1 MPQSGPDLPV
11 EDYEMGPTEN
21 GPFQIPIYAII
32 VLILGAT
39 GVFYFDNPLT
49 SFRPTESIEKPKL
62 MSASVEARLWQD
74 PISAVRRHRR
84 EYKEKDPRAN
94 SALFGDEPRTFC
106 KEIQK
111 LLLDEGKKILILPV
125 MVPSG
130 SSVEDYETRLRSRYA
145 VLAALDSAG
154 YNPSQSD
161 RIRWVRIEPW
171 PWKSEEETHKP
182 LIVPYEW
189 CEQSLLHPGAPIVV
203 QGKEGYDKILVL
215 WLEDR
220 GFSDKP
226 LDRLDNLIQTLAWS
240 SGDGIKGDVRVL
252 GPATSDGLKEML
264 QNLGPRNVEWV
275 SQRYIEVYSPWA
287 TADPILLESKGNN
300 SGLIFRTI
308 ANDRS
313 LVSKLVK
320 EVEDRYVEFC
330 NEDRVAIIS
339 EWDTFYGRALPLT
352 FAACVKARCKKDISY
367 EKALRSLRDNPE
379 EWPQNIRRVI
389 YLRGLDGKRS
399 EVRPAVSTESKNK
412 KNNRDERER
421 PEGRSQLDYV
431 RRLAD
436 TLHREEGRKLKAI
449 GILGSDV
456 YDKLLLLQAL
466 RDRFPH
472 AIFFT
477 TDLDARL
484 LHPSQSEWAR
494 NLIIASS
501 FDLTPPETTWMR
513 DRGPAP
519 FRAAYQTSL
528 YIATLEA
535 LGHICH
541 DQREHFSEAKLY
553 EVART
558 GAKKLKD
565 KRGSD
570 LLDIFR
576 KWWLSVSLALFLFLS
591 FMHLKLGL
599 DGWRL
604 KQRRASLFLYGG
616 FFAVILVGAALV
628 RSEKGPPEP
637 FALLEGISVWPSEII
652 RLLAAFLSFH
662 FLIRIHKR
670 LFTSNK
676 QISKDFGLGPK
687 DPDTVSYSNDLW
699 RNKWRILSNVW
710 PGQTGDVD
718 VDHIWQQYL
727 RRGEP
732 LYRWIRVALLS
743 ALYAVF
749 AFSLFHMLGFPVVP
763 CRGDASLL
771 ADRLVL
777 GLSVGLLILL
787 IFFVVDATML
797 CERFIKKLG
806 QGPTTR
812 WPRESLDIWSSS
824 IPGMRKIP
832 EECLNI
838 QLMAKRTE
846 VVGSFVLYPFIVIF
860 LMILSRINLFD
871 KWDWPVSLVL
881 VLSINS
887 ICALSCAFILRR
899 SAKEAKDTTMEYLK
913 RKKLQ
918 AEGDD
923 TRVQQLSLIIQE
935 IESLKRGAFAPL
947 SQQPALRAILMPF
960 GGLGTAWLLEY
971 FTKSI

>member
-11 EDYEMGPTEN
+11 EDYAMKPTEN
-21 GPFQIPIYAII
+21 GPFQIPVYAII

-39 GVFYFDNPLT
+39 GIFYFDNPLT

-62 MSASVEARLWQD
+62 MSAAVEARLWQD

-84 EYKEKDPRAN
+84 ESKEKDPSAN
-94 SALFGDEPRTFC
+94 SALFGDEPRILC
-106 KEIQK
+106 RKIQK

-125 MVPSG
+125 MVPGG
-130 SSVEDYETRLRSRYA
+130 SSVENYETRLRSRYA

-154 YNPSQSD
+154 YSPSQSD
-161 RIRWVRIEPW
+161 RIRWVRIEQW
-171 PWKSEEETHKP
+171 SWKSEEETHKP

-189 CEQSLLHPGAPIVV
+189 CEQSLLHPGAPIIV
-203 QGKEGYDKILVL
+203 QDRVKYDKILVL
-215 WLEDR
+215 WLEDW

-226 LDRLDNLIQTLAWS
+226 LDKLDNLIQTLAWNP
-240 SGDGIKGDVRVL
+240 GDGIKGDVRVL
-252 GPATSDGLKEML
+252 GPATSDGLKEMI

-275 SQRYIEVYSPWA
+275 SQRYIEIYSPWA
-287 TADPILLESKGNN
+287 TADPILLKSTGNG

-320 EVEDRYVEFC
+320 EVEDRKVNLC
-330 NEDRVAIIS
+330 TKDRVAIIS

-501 FDLTPPETTWMR
+501 FDLTPEEMTWMR

-519 FRAAYQTSL
+519 FRNAYQTSL

-541 DQREHFSEAKLY
+541 DQRKLFSEAKLY
-553 EVART
+553 EVGRT

-565 KRGSD
+565 KRGRD
-570 LLDIFR
+570 LLDIFK
-576 KWWLSVSLALFLFLS
+576 KWWLTVTLALLLFLS
-591 FMHLKLGL
+591 FIHLKLGL

-604 KQRRASLFLYGG
+604 GQRRASLFLYGG
-616 FFAVILVGAALV
+616 FFMVILVGAAFV
-628 RSEKGPPEP
+628 SFKKGPPEP
-637 FALLEGISVWPSEII
+637 FALLEGISIWPSEII

-662 FLIRIHKR
+662 FLVRIHKR

-676 QISKDFGLGPK
+676 QISKNFGLASK

-699 RNKWRILSNVW
+699 HNKWRILSNVW

-718 VDHIWQQYL
+718 VNHLWQQYL

-743 ALYAVF
+743 VLYVVF
-749 AFSLFHMLGFPVVP
+749 AISLFHMLDSPVVP
-763 CRGDASLL
+763 CRGDASLW

-777 GLSVGLLILL
+777 RLSVFLLIFL

-806 QGPTTR
+806 QGLPR
-812 WPRESLDIWSSS
+812 WPPESLDIWSSS
-824 IPGMRKIP
+824 IPGVRKIP

-838 QLMAKRTE
+838 QLIAKRTE

-887 ICALSCAFILRR
+887 ICAISCAFILRR
-899 SAKEAKDTTMEYLK
+899 SAKEAKDTTVENLK
-913 RKKLQ
+913 RKRLQ
-918 AEGDD
+918 AEGND

-935 IESLKRGAFAPL
+935 IENLKRGAFARL